1 MKYKKFRIR
10 NYKAIKDLTIEL
22 GNQNLIPIIGLNETG
37 KSSILQA
44 IFAFDC
50 YNDKQYNGD
59 FINFEY
65 IKNKFENGQ
74 NPIIEAEIENINK
87 NELTENAVDYIIEEK
102 KNNLFQKVYIK
113 MKLVLINQDI

>member
-1 MKYKKFRIR
+1 MKYKKFRIK

-22 GNQNLIPIIGLNETG
+22 DNQNLVPIIGLNETG

-65 IKNKFENGQ
+65 IKKSPENSG
-74 NPIIEAEIENINK
+74 
-87 NELTENAVDYIIEEK
+87 
-102 KNNLFQKVYIK
+102 LFNYSIT
-113 MKLVLINQDI
+113 